1 MMKTNITRRDF
12 LNGTQI
18 VIGAAVGG
26 SLLSPWTETFGSPE
40 GFSLNY
46 NYYPPA
52 KNGLR
57 GSHDGSWEV
66 MHARVMGTEWNAEKV
81 DAEYDLVIVGAG
93 LSGLSS
99 AHFFLEKHPNASVLI
114 LDNHDDFGGHAKRNE
129 FEFNGETRI
138 GYGGTEAI
146 DTPSSYPPE
155 ALQLLKDLGSTL
167 INSMA
172 HFNKTFTRREVWV
185 LALYSITRSSEK
197 RNM

>member
-1 MMKTNITRRDF
+1 MKTNITRRDF

-138 GYGGTEAI
+138 ATVEPRRL
-146 DTPSSYPPE
+146 TR
-155 ALQLLKDLGSTL
+155 LRL
-167 INSMA
+167 IRLRHCSC
-172 HFNKTFTRREVWV
+172 
-185 LALYSITRSSEK
+185 
-197 RNM
+197 